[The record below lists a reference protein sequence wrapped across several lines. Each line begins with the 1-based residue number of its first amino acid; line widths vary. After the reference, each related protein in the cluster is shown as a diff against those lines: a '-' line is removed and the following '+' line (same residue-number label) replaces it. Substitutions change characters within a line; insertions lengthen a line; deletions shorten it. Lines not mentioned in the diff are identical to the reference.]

1 METCPVFWRCM
12 ADRNATAM
20 DHAQKQQAQQGC
32 GATVAH
38 QPADTETPAINSVL
52 NYCSSPMLIL
62 HQLYVLEELS
72 QTHKS
77 KQTSVWP
84 VLRKCKITQ

>member
-1 METCPVFWRCM
+1 METCPVFGRCM
-12 ADRNATAM
+12 ADRDATAM
-20 DHAQKQQAQQGC
+20 DHVQKQQAQQGC

-38 QPADTETPAINSVL
+38 QPAVDAKTPAINSVL

-62 HQLYVLEELS
+62 HQVYVMEELS

-77 KQTSVWP
+77 KTNFS
-84 VLRKCKITQ
+84 LASTEKM